1 MSSGLK
7 HYVHSMVRGQFNN
20 NNYYTAPH
28 RAATA
33 TRTELKKAISLT
45 LYTGAGCPYMYIWTC
60 MCALVWFSSRIVART
75 QQMRIHIPQ
84 IARRASFPG
93 VARAQIKGSRLANLP
108 VQRDSLKSGLLP
120 VDVVSKPF
128 VRRFVG
134 DEKWLFEPAT
144 SLCGPIVN
152 LSVRLRFSI
161 ESVFRRSLRGECK
174 CSSGCRSFFINH
186 SDTWRFFY
194 CATTLCRSL

>member
-1 MSSGLK
+1 
-7 HYVHSMVRGQFNN
+7 
-20 NNYYTAPH
+20 
-28 RAATA
+28 
-33 TRTELKKAISLT
+33 
-45 LYTGAGCPYMYIWTC
+45 
-60 MCALVWFSSRIVART
+60 MCALVWFSSRIVARGA

-134 DEKWLFEPAT
+134 
-144 SLCGPIVN
+144 
-152 LSVRLRFSI
+152 R
-161 ESVFRRSLRGECK
+161 
-174 CSSGCRSFFINH
+174 
-186 SDTWRFFY
+186 
-194 CATTLCRSL
+194 